1 LPRERRGDLR
11 SSIPSSLLQMCEN
24 HWALRRP
31 FCAATLRLTVTSD
44 RREFLSRMAI
54 SGLALQSFATKAA
67 GSGGNIKAV
76 AFDGFPI
83 LDPRPVFA
91 LVDELYPERGV
102 ELGNLWRTRQ
112 FEYTWLRTMSGR
124 YTDFWQVTDDAL
136 VFAAKAL
143 KVELTPEKHARLMEA
158 YLKLRCWPDVPAAL
172 SSLKKA
178 GIRIAFLSNLTAK
191 MLESGIQNSQLG
203 SVFDHVLS
211 TDRVKVYKPDP
222 RAYQMG
228 LDAFGLK
235 PDQILF
241 AAFAGWDAAGAKLFG
256 YPTFWVNRQNQ
267 PAEELG
273 AAPDASGGNLNDL
286 VAFLVERGNV
296 DSSRD

>member
-1 LPRERRGDLR
+1 
-11 SSIPSSLLQMCEN
+11 M
-24 HWALRRP
+24 
-31 FCAATLRLTVTSD
+31 TSD
-44 RREFLSRMAI
+44 RRDFLGRMAV
-54 SGLALQSFATKAA
+54 SGLALQSFANKAA
-67 GSGGNIKAV
+67 GSRSNIKAV
-76 AFDGFPI
+76 AVDGFPI

-102 ELGNLWRTRQ
+102 ELSNLWRTRQ
-112 FEYTWLRTMSGR
+112 FEYTWLRTISRR
-124 YTDFWQVTDDAL
+124 YSDFWQVTDDSL

-143 KVELTPEKHARLMEA
+143 KLELTPEKHARLMEA

-172 SSLKKA
+172 GSLKKA
-178 GIRIAFLSNLTAK
+178 GIQLAFLSNLTVK
-191 MLESGIQNSQLG
+191 MLEAGIRNSKLDG
-203 SVFDHVLS
+203 VFDHVLS

-241 AAFAGWDAAGAKLFG
+241 AAFAGWDAAGAKSFG

-273 AAPDASGGNLNDL
+273 VVTDATGGNLIDL
-286 VAFLVERGNV
+286 VRYLVG
-296 DSSRD
+296 